1 MSIDQESEH
10 ERIERLIRKAKRIN
24 FFYYSLILGPGA
36 VVLLSLAAA
45 WFFGREPLWVQ
56 ILNRGSEVAFGLSML
71 LMAIYGYRRPK
82 FVAEFL
88 FGPAPHISE
97 EEKAMQAADDLVLKE
112 FQRITRPISWISSLG
127 FLSCLLISVQWYL
140 GELDTRIL
148 LGAAIAALAAVVL
161 LTLWAQHRVAAHYY
175 NPE

>member
-1 MSIDQESEH
+1 MSIDQESDH
-10 ERIERLIRKAKRIN
+10 ERIERLIGKARRVN
-24 FFYYSLILGPGA
+24 FVYYSLTVAPGTL
-36 VVLLSLAAA
+36 VLLSLAAA

-97 EEKAMQAADDLVLKE
+97 EEKAMQAANDLVRKDL
-112 FQRITRPISWISSLG
+112 QRITRPIEWISSLG
-127 FLSCLLISVQWYL
+127 GLSCLLISVQ
-140 GELDTRIL
+140 
-148 LGAAIAALAAVVL
+148 
-161 LTLWAQHRVAAHYY
+161 
-175 NPE
+175 